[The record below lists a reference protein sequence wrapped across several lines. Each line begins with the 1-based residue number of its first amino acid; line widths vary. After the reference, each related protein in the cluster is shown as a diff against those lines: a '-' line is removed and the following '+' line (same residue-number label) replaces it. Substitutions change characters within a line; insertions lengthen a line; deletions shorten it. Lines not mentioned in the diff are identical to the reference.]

1 MNRREMK
8 KLVKRK
14 LASFLLLYSRGT
26 PWRDVPDFFAD
37 VELFVFRE
45 REATPAERRRLEQ
58 IYVELHKNWR

>member
-45 REATPAERRRLEQ
+45 REPTPAERRRL
-58 IYVELHKNWR
+58 